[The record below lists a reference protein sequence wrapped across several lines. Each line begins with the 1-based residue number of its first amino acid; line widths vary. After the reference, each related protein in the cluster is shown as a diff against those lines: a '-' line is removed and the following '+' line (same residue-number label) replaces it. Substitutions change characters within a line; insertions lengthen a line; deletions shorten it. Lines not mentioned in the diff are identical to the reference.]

1 MELRYAHIADFAS
14 VDASGKLTLV
24 GVFDFVWDALGV
36 RPIPFPPFYLVAAF
50 EGSVAE
56 GAEHEIEIRL
66 VDDDEQPMSAVIK
79 GQLQLRSQ
87 GVGHLARGHVMIG
100 FGPGVIAVPEL
111 GDYYF
116 QFKVDGVKLGQIR
129 ASALAAPKRV

>member
-24 GVFDFVWDALGV
+24 GVFDVVWDSLGV
-36 RPIPFPPFYLVAAF
+36 RPIPFPPFHLVAAF
-50 EGSVAE
+50 EASVAE
-56 GAEHEIEIRL
+56 GAEHDIEIVL
-66 VDDDEQPMSAVIK
+66 VDDDEKLHGGVIK
-79 GQLQLRSQ
+79 GKLQLRSQ
-87 GVGHLARGHVMIG
+87 GAGHLARGHLMIG
-100 FGPGVIAVPEL
+100 FGPKVITVPEL

-129 ASALAAPKRV
+129 ASALAAPKRA